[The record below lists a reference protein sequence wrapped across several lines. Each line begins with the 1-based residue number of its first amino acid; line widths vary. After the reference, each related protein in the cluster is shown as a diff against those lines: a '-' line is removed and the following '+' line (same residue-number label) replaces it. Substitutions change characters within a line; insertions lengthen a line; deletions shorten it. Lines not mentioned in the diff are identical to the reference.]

1 MFTSDLATLLL
12 VPPGLAGLSAV
23 YLFLKFLISH
33 PDLGEIKGKSSVTST
48 HRNGDPPEVPTPHNN
63 INTLSETVQE
73 FDGTSIVLFR
83 ILRLLVIAAL
93 LAVQIF
99 DVTTKGGHVVSFL
112 HLVVFVS

>member
-23 YLFLKFLISH
+23 YLFLKFLISR
-33 PDLGEIKGKSSVTST
+33 PDLGEIKGKSSGTST
-48 HRNGDPPEVPTPHNN
+48 HRNADPPEVPPHNN

-99 DVTTKGGHVVSFL
+99 EVTTKGGHVVSYL

>member
-33 PDLGEIKGKSSVTST
+33 PDLDEIKGKSSVTST
-48 HRNGDPPEVPTPHNN
+48 HRNSDPPEVPPHNN

-73 FDGTSIVLFR
+73 FDGTSIILFR

-99 DVTTKGGHVVSFL
+99 DVTTKGGHVVSYL